1 LRNGYARAILAC
13 VRYGQHYAGVTRIK
27 NPLLIINALEER
39 KKLSPH
45 SEIPRQY
52 FILWEKG
59 IARFS
64 RDTEHSDRYWLHIID
79 RKDNMKALR
88 LARDM
93 LTVGEAITERG
104 LDPQV
109 RAILFSGTYDEPLT
123 ALAERRQE
131 VSLSPMDFTALLD
144 RITDGIREGF

>member
-1 LRNGYARAILAC
+1 
-13 VRYGQHYAGVTRIK
+13 
-27 NPLLIINALEER
+27 
-39 KKLSPH
+39 
-45 SEIPRQY
+45 
-52 FILWEKG
+52 
-59 IARFS
+59 
-64 RDTEHSDRYWLHIID
+64 
-79 RKDNMKALR
+79 MKALR

-131 VSLSPMDFTALLD
+131 MPLSPTDLTALLD